1 VSDILKKLSGAENP
15 DEILQLQVLNEKHT
29 PNGIYRSWESHEK
42 IPPCSLRNLLTR
54 FLDIT
59 TAPSR
64 QLLLFLASCCE
75 DEKEKASL
83 NKLATESALYE
94 DWKHSK
100 LPHLLEVFEEF
111 PSCKPP
117 ASLLISQLTPLQPR
131 FYSISSSQKK
141 YLNEIHLTV
150 AVVNYKNEGNVN
162 SELYISYSIL
172 CYFITQ
178 MVNIDLGFAQTIFQT
193 PMKMK
198 MFIYS

>member
-1 VSDILKKLSGAENP
+1 VSEILKKLSGAENP

-59 TAPSR
+59 AAPSR

-141 YLNEIHLTV
+141 FLNLNEIHLTV
-150 AVVNYKNEGNVN
+150 AVANYKNEGNVT
-162 SELYISYSIL
+162 YISVIQSYVVSLLRWEISFWRL
-172 CYFITQ
+172 LNLSF
-178 MVNIDLGFAQTIFQT
+178 
-193 PMKMK
+193 
-198 MFIYS
+198 